1 MGWVAA
7 GLTALG
13 VGQSIFNSIGQK
25 NAADAQNE
33 AEYQRYIRERSA
45 AFASTAGSD
54 QQNTLNYQ
62 WKVAETEAIRFQEK
76 QAKAD
81 YEWRAGRLADAA
93 LINLDL
99 NQQAIYDQ
107 YVTAEQLRATQ
118 DSMSYT
124 NEMGILGEKFNYD
137 MDNTAGRLQYDM
149 ASLGNQASYEL
160 GALSIEANDAARG
173 YITAVKDNALQ
184 AQQAA
189 MQANRQMESLIQNQ
203 VLDDQLNI
211 LQRDIQFAA
220 SLADRGAAKASAVG
234 RGVGKGTAKSLQ
246 MNQAKALGRSYGELL
261 IKQRQRKGS
270 IATMNA
276 TLQGETA
283 KGLARYAL
291 RSKEAMDGLASSE
304 KKFKN
309 EAQFRIDQYQ
319 NEGSYRI
326 GQAGRDMNYT
336 MDSYR
341 REGAFRSSVF
351 SDLTLPGYDLAAR
364 QGQRDLDSL
373 FLNTQGRLDEARMP
387 FRESIIFDPQKPLP
401 GMYTSMAGPTYQ
413 AGPSTLGVIGGAV
426 VAGVNGALSA
436 TYKKAD
442 GSLGFY

>member
-1 MGWVAA
+1 
-7 GLTALG
+7 
-13 VGQSIFNSIGQK
+13 
-25 NAADAQNE
+25 
-33 AEYQRYIRERSA
+33 
-45 AFASTAGSD
+45 
-54 QQNTLNYQ
+54 
-62 WKVAETEAIRFQEK
+62 
-76 QAKAD
+76 
-81 YEWRAGRLADAA
+81 
-93 LINLDL
+93 
-99 NQQAIYDQ
+99 
-107 YVTAEQLRATQ
+107 
-118 DSMSYT
+118 
-124 NEMGILGEKFNYD
+124 
-137 MDNTAGRLQYDM
+137 
-149 ASLGNQASYEL
+149 
-160 GALSIEANDAARG
+160 
-173 YITAVKDNALQ
+173 
-184 AQQAA
+184 
-189 MQANRQMESLIQNQ
+189 
-203 VLDDQLNI
+203 
-211 LQRDIQFAA
+211 
-220 SLADRGAAKASAVG
+220 
-234 RGVGKGTAKSLQ
+234 
-246 MNQAKALGRSYGELL
+246 
-261 IKQRQRKGS
+261 
-270 IATMNA
+270 
-276 TLQGETA
+276 
-283 KGLARYAL
+283 
-291 RSKEAMDGLASSE
+291 MDGLASSE

-309 EAQFRIDQYQ
+309 KAQFQIDQYQ